1 MHDRETNTP
10 IFKILYSKQQQQ
22 QQNKTIDKSFSAV
35 LTQLSG
41 KNGSLSW

>member
-22 QQNKTIDKSFSAV
+22 QTIDKSFSAV